1 MSRQPNSHVIAGN
14 SRLFVKEEHI
24 RAALKKCVRSREA
37 RKTTTDDDNLGHCY
51 EVGRRR
57 GYVGRARDERKPY
70 NILKRRLG
78 SRPAHVILPP
88 GGGRPAKDG
97 LGRTARL
104 WAPGSA
110 VDALEDSVI
119 ALRLLCTGPGIGQ

>member
-1 MSRQPNSHVIAGN
+1 MSQQPNSHVIAGN
-14 SRLFVKEEHI
+14 SRLLVKEEHI
-24 RAALKKCVRSREA
+24 RAALQKSVCGREA

-70 NILKRRLG
+70 NTLKRRVQ
-78 SRPAHVILPP
+78 SRPAAHVILPL
-88 GGGRPAKDG
+88 GGSPPKDG

-104 WAPGSA
+104 
-110 VDALEDSVI
+110 
-119 ALRLLCTGPGIGQ
+119 

>member
-24 RAALKKCVRSREA
+24 RAALKKCVSSRKA

-51 EVGRRR
+51 KVGRRG

-70 NILKRRLG
+70 NTLKRRLG
-78 SRPAHVILPP
+78 SRPAAHVILPP
-88 GGGRPAKDG
+88 GGGSPHRS
-97 LGRTARL
+97 RRHRRL
-104 WAPGSA
+104 NR
-110 VDALEDSVI
+110 SVH
-119 ALRLLCTGPGIGQ
+119 AY